1 MNADIYLGTPLLEL
15 TVHLQG
21 DGSSW
26 EVERAEEGNIG
37 HLDTELLVSAVAVWC
52 HSEDPQIVAE
62 HPSLSISS
70 LAEAMGLPCQM
81 ATLV

>member
-1 MNADIYLGTPLLEL
+1 MNVDIYLGIPLLEL
-15 TVHLQG
+15 TLHLQG

-37 HLDTELLVSAVAVWC
+37 HLDTELLIRAVAEWC
-52 HSEDPQIVAE
+52 HSEDQQIVVE
-62 HPSLSISS
+62 HTSLSISP
-70 LAEAMGLPCQM
+70 LDEAVGLPCQM

>member
-37 HLDTELLVSAVAVWC
+37 HLGTELLVRGSGRVVSLRGSADC
-52 HSEDPQIVAE
+52 
-62 HPSLSISS
+62 
-70 LAEAMGLPCQM
+70 G
-81 ATLV
+81 